1 MGACAKSDKNLQQIK
16 GNEQIMRQ
24 ADAHRNKDNQQ

>member
-1 MGACAKSDKNLQQIK
+1 MRACRKSDKNLQQTK
-16 GNEQIMRQ
+16 GNEQIMRK